1 MTDATILP
9 PEDDNET
16 VGNLGNE
23 ASAPAPK
30 PAKPAKAAKAK
41 EATVTEVIPAA
52 KRVKIILEENDNIP
66 PTGLFIGINGRS
78 YVIRPGEEVA
88 IPPEVVEVLNDAV
101 EDIPRM
107 DTNSNVVDYRK
118 KMRFPYRLLGK

>member
-1 MTDATILP
+1 MTEELALP
-9 PEDDNET
+9 PQDDTEE
-16 VGNLGNE
+16 VVLPE
-23 ASAPAPK
+23 VPPKRSKVAKALHAPVAVAPEVAPAP
-30 PAKPAKAAKAK
+30 
-41 EATVTEVIPAA
+41 T
-52 KRVKIILEENDNIP
+52 RVRIILEENDNIP

-88 IPPEVVEVLNDAV
+88 IPPEVIEVLNDAV

-107 DTNSNVVDYRK
+107 DANNNVVDYRK